1 MVLILNLSI
10 AVEYRETVSA
20 LSRYQATPRLQQPTW
35 FIITVNAACVST
47 HVHIPLPQELF

>member
-1 MVLILNLSI
+1 MVLVLNLSI

-35 FIITVNAACVST
+35 FFITVNAACVST